1 MLVALTRF
9 KRTLP
14 YARSFVRALTHTL
27 HFPPAHAEIYGGPH
41 SEWLR
46 ECLERLPHLQCLMVN
61 GLPFFDHAALLTLRH
76 ASSWWNAHRR
86 VAFPVF
92 GLRLLDASG
101 CTNATSTGLAEALPH
116 FPDLVSLDLSR
127 TPAARSDVVL
137 GKLKHLRSLRVLNLE
152 GLGLKDADFE
162 IIAPAIRTRVR
173 SLNVSDNHLTD
184 ASARLLLEH
193 CLKETTVPE
202 HITRAPLPPIEHG
215 RLSGDIDAYESED
228 LVSHL
233 RQRLTKGFVGSL
245 AIEEGRDIGIT
256 HLYLSRNSV
265 TVEGISG
272 LLRSERLRVLDVG
285 VLPALLMRPTEPSYE
300 DVDGSMDLPGVAK
313 LTPILKEFAAT
324 KMRYLRINYQII
336 TEDAPTDALPS
347 PRAELAGD
355 LGSYAPSHAVE
366 LGAPHHFEAGNSLQ
380 PKLIPELGSVDN
392 AVFELAGSPA
402 FPVELPGCSPNQDK
416 NHTYARAPSIEVTS
430 ASHEIKRG
438 AAYAPEPVFVD
449 PLMSPVSP
457 LLSSDEHHL
466 SCQTGHSTPDHSA
479 ALSPVLASS
488 RNSVS
493 SETVGRRSRHNSTHY
508 VEERRARLELR
519 QSQENRLHPGM
530 LPRVHTL
537 VLTDVPTSTND
548 PDLIHRLI
556 RYIKDA
562 AEEASIAKQRANH
575 TYMLPPGR
583 SRNIAEREYAQGLFA
598 LRRIVFEMA
607 PPEKIHK
614 KISTSWRAYP
624 TKSSTEDADSEAFWE
639 AATHDFSFF
648 DDEECGVPTREHGR
662 GMPLAAM
669 SGLELA
675 VHHPAPPPQPR
686 IIEPVLQPQIDV
698 IAEIGKFRRERKAAY
713 NNLIGMGE
721 VDPEIEGYWP
731 GDITVVRKPV
741 DADEGELDCYGNR
754 YQGWGLYR

>member
-1 MLVALTRF
+1 
-9 KRTLP
+9 
-14 YARSFVRALTHTL
+14 
-27 HFPPAHAEIYGGPH
+27 
-41 SEWLR
+41 
-46 ECLERLPHLQCLMVN
+46 MVN

-76 ASSWWNAHRR
+76 ASPWWSSHRR
-86 VAFPVF
+86 TTFPTF

-137 GKLKHLRSLRVLNLE
+137 GKLKYIRSLRVLNLE
-152 GLGLKDADFE
+152 GLGLKDVDFE
-162 IIAPAIRTRVR
+162 IIAPSIGSRIR
-173 SLNVSDNHLTD
+173 SLNVSDNYLTD
-184 ASARLLLEH
+184 ASARLLLEY
-193 CLKETTVPE
+193 CLKENTIPE
-202 HITRAPLPPIEHG
+202 HVTRAPLPPVEHG
-215 RLSGDIDAYESED
+215 RLSGDLDAYESED

-245 AIEEGRDIGIT
+245 AIEESRDIGIT

-272 LLRSERLRVLDVG
+272 LLRSQRLRVLDVG

-300 DVDGSMDLPGVAK
+300 DVDGSMVLPGAAK
-313 LTPILKEFAAT
+313 ITSTLTEFAAA
-324 KMRYLRINYQII
+324 KMRYLRINYQIV
-336 TEDAPTDALPS
+336 TEDAPNEALLS

-355 LGSYAPSHAVE
+355 LGQYTPSDAIE
-366 LGAPHHFEAGNSLQ
+366 LEASQQQSSLLQ
-380 PKLIPELGSVDN
+380 PKSIPELESVDN
-392 AVFELAGSPA
+392 AVFELPGSPG
-402 FPVELPGCSPNQDK
+402 FPVELPGSYPKEVLQSNGKPN
-416 NHTYARAPSIEVTS
+416 NLARTPSIKVTS
-430 ASHEIKRG
+430 ESHQVKRG

-449 PLMSPVSP
+449 PLMSPISP
-457 LLSSDEHHL
+457 LLSSDENRR
-466 SCQTGHSTPDHSA
+466 SSQTGYSTPDHTA
-479 ALSPVLASS
+479 ALSPILASS

-493 SETVGRRSRHNSTHY
+493 SETTGRRSRHNSTHY

-530 LPRVHTL
+530 LPKVHTL

-562 AEEASIAKQRANH
+562 AEEAFIAKQRAKH

-583 SRNIAEREYAQGLFA
+583 SRNIAEREYARSLFA
-598 LRRIVFEMA
+598 LKRIVFEMA
-607 PPEKIHK
+607 PPQVVHK

-648 DDEECGVPTREHGR
+648 DDEECGVPTREPGR

-675 VHHPAPPPQPR
+675 EHRPAPPPLPPR
-686 IIEPVLQPQIDV
+686 RIEPALRPQIDV
-698 IAEIGKFRRERKAAY
+698 IAEIGKFRRDRKAAY
-713 NNLIGMGE
+713 NNLLGMGE
-721 VDPEIEGYWP
+721 VDPEVEGYWP

-741 DADEGELDCYGNR
+741 DSDEGELDCYGNR